1 MGIGNTR
8 LHAFL
13 RQGIQL
19 SEAMAWYSVF
29 DKATSNKIL
38 NWVKQDQLFN
48 QGVDSDGDV
57 IGYYSKFTEM
67 INPEK
72 EEGTPYTL
80 KDTGSLYRSLY
91 IVALRDAFI
100 IEGDVSEIID
110 QSWYSDKIL
119 SLTAQSKEKLRPII
133 LQKYQEYVRKIL
145 HRAR

>member
-13 RQGIQL
+13 RQGLNL
-19 SEAMAWYSVF
+19 SEAIAWYSVF
-29 DKATSNKIL
+29 DRATSKQIL
-38 NWVKQDQLFN
+38 DWVRQDQLFDK
-48 QGVDSDGDV
+48 GVDSDGDV

-80 KDTGSLYRSLY
+80 KDTGNLYRSLY
-91 IVALRDAFI
+91 IVALRDSFI
-100 IEGDVSEIID
+100 IEGDVSEIQNQD
-110 QSWYSDKIL
+110 WYSEKIL
-119 SLTAQSKEKLRPII
+119 SLTEQSKEKLRPII

-145 HRAR
+145 HAA